1 MYRKAAGQGY
11 ALAQFNLGV
20 MYYNGSGV
28 SQDYAEAVNLWRKS
42 AEQGLVQAQF
52 NLGLMYENG
61 LSVQKDVNEARKWY
75 QKSAA
80 QEYSKSK
87 QALERLK

>member
-1 MYRKAAGQGY
+1 MLVKSFLFSKPTDAEDQYELGY
-11 ALAQFNLGV
+11 KYFSDKN
-20 MYYNGSGV
+20 
-28 SQDYAEAVNLWRKS
+28 YAEALKWYTLS
-42 AEQGLVQAQF
+42 AEQGLAQAQF